1 MSMVGITS
9 THAAFTTCSDIR
21 FKDGNVVIQAEET
34 LKVHRGVFKLGADS
48 SVFKI
53 FSMPQPPP
61 SEGEVT
67 VEGCPV
73 VHLPDTAADVAIVL
87 QALFLRSHVVVGGP
101 LPMIAAAAC
110 LRLGKEYKIDPLH
123 AERSNDCVMNFHQP
137 YTISTSAIK
146 ALWLL
151 RNKVYAFPQQT

>member
-1 MSMVGITS
+1 MNMVGITS
-9 THAAFTTCSDIR
+9 THAAFTTRSDIR
-21 FKDGNVVIQAEET
+21 FKDGNV
-34 LKVHRGVFKLGADS
+34 LGADS
-48 SVFKI
+48 FVFKI
-53 FSMPQPPP
+53 FSMPQPKGPTPESSPPP

-87 QALFLRSHVVVGGP
+87 QALFLRGHLVVGGP

-110 LRLGKEYKIDPLH
+110 LRLGKEYKTDPLH

-137 YTISTSAIK
+137 CTISTSAIK
-146 ALWLL
+146 AL
-151 RNKVYAFPQQT
+151 